1 MQFFKSIGAVFAGM
15 LVIVF
20 LSIGTDYAL
29 EKLGV
34 FPQVE
39 EGLFAPWM
47 LVLAFV
53 YRTLYGI
60 VGGYVTATFAP
71 THPMRHAIILGI
83 AGTIISILGL
93 VKSWDMSSHW
103 YPIALIITAL
113 PSTWLGGKWKTR
125 QVKK

>member
-1 MQFFKSIGAVFAGM
+1 M

-20 LSIGTDYAL
+20 LSIVTDYAL

-34 FPQVE
+34 FPQSDQ
-39 EGLFAPWM
+39 GLFTTWM
-47 LVLAFV
+47 LLLAFV
-53 YRTLYGI
+53 YRTGYGV

-71 THPMRHAIILGI
+71 ALPMRHAITLGI
-83 AGTIISILGL
+83 VGTIVSILGL

-113 PSTWLGGKWKTR
+113 PSTWLGGTWKTK
-125 QVKK
+125 QIKK